1 MSVVVNKTEGR
12 YVVANRAIVEDK
24 TLSMKDRGLLFTLIS
39 LPPLWNFT
47 VSGIAS
53 ILPDGYGAVS
63 ACMNR
68 LIEAGYVRRVQGRSE
83 GKFSDVQLEVYDS
96 PIDRKPQT
104 ENPITGNPITE
115 NTIAGNS
122 TTENE
127 QQLNTNI
134 SNTNKLN
141 TNKSKTKGCA
151 TSTDRVKSYGRK
163 KQSGDGT
170 VHGWSDAEKDLYG
183 I

>member
-104 ENPITGNPITE
+104 ENPITE

-122 TTENE
+122 VTENE
-127 QQLNTNI
+127 QQ
-134 SNTNKLN
+134 LN